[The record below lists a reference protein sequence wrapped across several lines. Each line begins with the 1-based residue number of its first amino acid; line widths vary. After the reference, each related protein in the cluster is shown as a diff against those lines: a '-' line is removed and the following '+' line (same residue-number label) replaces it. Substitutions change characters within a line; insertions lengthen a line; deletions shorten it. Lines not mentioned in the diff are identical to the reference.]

1 MKKFLFLLLLIPLLC
16 NATKKPSILFDP
28 ATNPIVEGEAK
39 LFSIRLDELPTSSV
53 TVSFSAQYGYITLS
67 SSLTFTTGNYFTP
80 QSFTITGVDDGVING
95 NKVDRVTITTS
106 GGGYSATKSFFI
118 NVTDS
123 GLDYQFISG
132 YNWLN
137 REFNGINI
145 DVVGDIAT
153 KRTAAISYLF
163 NGAGLPTDDTPD
175 TDVAHTSGSIF
186 NDAFGGFTGYNSI
199 RKLTWV
205 VNDVDGYAWTQTNYH
220 FIKTGATKC
229 VFVHRGHGSEAYG
242 TEIINQLLAAGY
254 SVLYCGM
261 PVTLTDNI
269 EANPTITS
277 TGTNAHNNMLTGGL
291 DRVGYSPMALF
302 LYDKICALNYLD
314 ANYSYTEY
322 DITGCS
328 GGGWSVVM
336 LMAIDTRFQKGVS
349 VRGSK
354 PVQFRNF
361 TDESISIGWDYEQG
375 SIASANGVA
384 GSVGASGARVRDFYL
399 DVTFFDLYLMA
410 CSGGRSLHISNHAA
424 DGCCNNKFTYNLWK
438 DYIKSKASQLGGT
451 FNLTLNTNASYTT
464 HGWNVNDRAIIA
476 TEF

>member
-1 MKKFLFLLLLIPLLC
+1 MKKLLILFLLMPLLG
-16 NATKKPSILFDP
+16 NATKKISILFDP
-28 ATNPIVEGEAK
+28 ATNPIIKGSGKTFA
-39 LFSIRLDELPTSSV
+39 IRLDEAPSASV
-53 TVSFSAQYGYITLS
+53 TVSFSSQNSYVTFS
-67 SSLTFTTGNYFTP
+67 SALTFTTGNWATP
-80 QSFTITGVDDGVING
+80 QSFTITGATNGIVEG
-95 NKVDRVTITTS
+95 NKTERITLTPS
-106 GGGYSATKSFFI
+106 GGGYSTLKTFSI
-118 NVTDS
+118 EVTDT
-123 GLDYQFISG
+123 GLDAQFISG

-137 REFNGINI
+137 PEFNGINI

-269 EANPTITS
+269 EANPTVTS
-277 TGTNAHNNMLTGGL
+277 TGTNAHNSMSTGGL
-291 DRVGYSPMALF
+291 DRVGYSPMSLF

-354 PVQFRNF
+354 PAQFRNF
-361 TDESISIGWDYEQG
+361 TDEGTILGWDYEQG
-375 SIASANGVA
+375 SIASANGIA
-384 GSVGASGARVRDFYL
+384 GAVGASGARVRDFYL

-410 CSGGRSLHISNHAA
+410 CSGGRSLHLSNHAA

-451 FNLTLNTNASYTT
+451 FNVTLNTDASYTT

-476 TEF
+476 SEF